1 MLNKGFLYLTLSFC
15 AMSLNANELKPF
27 KSDGCSL
34 FPDGTSN
41 QQKLWLACCV
51 AHDFDYWQGGTAM
64 QREQSDARLKQCV
77 KEVGE
82 PIIAS
87 MMLAGVR
94 VGGSPYLPTPFRW
107 GYGWPYPRGY
117 KVLSESER
125 QQVEHAVRNVKL
137 EQYFMPKT
145 KKQ

>member
-1 MLNKGFLYLTLSFC
+1 MLKKGFLFFTLFFSTI
-15 AMSLNANELKPF
+15 ALSTTELKPF
-27 KSDGCSL
+27 TSDGCSL
-34 FPDGTSN
+34 FFDGTVE
-41 QQKLWLACCV
+41 QQELWLTCCV
-51 AHDFDYWQGGTAM
+51 AHDFDYWQGGSAI
-64 QREQSDARLKQCV
+64 QRERSDARLKQCV

-87 MMLAGVR
+87 LMLAGVR

-125 QQVEHAVRNVKL
+125 QQVENAARNVKL
-137 EQYFMPKT
+137 EKYFMPKT
-145 KKQ
+145 IKQ

>member
-1 MLNKGFLYLTLSFC
+1 MLKKGFLFFTLFFSTI
-15 AMSLNANELKPF
+15 ALSTTELKPF
-27 KSDGCSL
+27 TSDGCSL
-34 FPDGTSN
+34 FPDGTVE
-41 QQKLWLACCV
+41 QQELWLTCCV
-51 AHDFDYWQGGTAM
+51 AHDFDYWQGGSAT
-64 QREQSDARLKQCV
+64 QRERSDARLKQCV

-125 QQVEHAVRNVKL
+125 QQVENTARNVKL

>member
-1 MLNKGFLYLTLSFC
+1 MLNKSLLYLTLSIC
-15 AMSLNANELKPF
+15 VMSSNANELKPF
-27 KSDGCSL
+27 TSDGCSL
-34 FPDGTSN
+34 FPDGTVE
-41 QQKLWLACCV
+41 QQELWLTCCV
-51 AHDFDYWQGGTAM
+51 AHDFDYWQGGSAI
-64 QREQSDARLKQCV
+64 QRKESDERLKQCV

-82 PIIAS
+82 PIIAN

-94 VGGSPYLPTPFRW
+94 VGGSPHIPTPFRW

-125 QQVEHAVRNVKL
+125 QQVESAARNVNL
-137 EQYFMPKT
+137 AQYFMPKA

>member
-1 MLNKGFLYLTLSFC
+1 MLNKGLLYLTLSFC

-34 FPDGTSN
+34 FPDGTFK

-77 KEVGE
+77 NEVGE
-82 PIIAS
+82 PAIANL
-87 MMLAGVR
+87 MLAGVR
-94 VGGSPYLPTPFRW
+94 VGGSPYFPTPFRW

-117 KVLSESER
+117 KVLSESE
-125 QQVEHAVRNVKL
+125 QAKVERSNPQKIL
-137 EQYFMPKT
+137 KDYFLKAM
-145 KKQ
+145 